1 MQYSAYYLMLMCINM
16 HVFRYVNAFFCRW
29 RLADMQRRR
38 GLRRGVRGR
47 TAQATVAVALCGA
60 VMGVGAAASVSG
72 LQPLRGSAGF
82 YAARAMALR
91 TLALRACRLCS
102 GVWPDVSTVISALE

>member
-1 MQYSAYYLMLMCINM
+1 MFFGMSM
-16 HVFRYVNAFFCRW
+16 HFFADGSRVDVQRYG
-29 RLADMQRRR
+29 

-102 GVWPDVSTVISALE
+102 GVWPEVSTVISALE

>member
-1 MQYSAYYLMLMCINM
+1 MQYSAYDLLLMCIIV
-16 HVFRYVNAFFCRW
+16 HVMRYVNAFFCRW
-29 RLADMQRRR
+29 QSGGCAAP
-38 GLRRGVRGR
+38 LRAAQGEGR

-60 VMGVGAAASVSG
+60 GMGMGAAAPVSG

-102 GVWPDVSTVISALE
+102 GVWPEVSTVISALE